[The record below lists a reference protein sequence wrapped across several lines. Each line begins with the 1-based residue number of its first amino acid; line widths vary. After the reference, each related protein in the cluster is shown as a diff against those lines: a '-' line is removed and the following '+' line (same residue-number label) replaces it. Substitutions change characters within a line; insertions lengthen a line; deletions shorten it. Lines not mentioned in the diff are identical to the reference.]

1 MLRALLRAT
10 TVVSAVAWAL
20 SAAPAL
26 AGFLPANGP
35 LGSTGVANSLS
46 PMSAPAKVSSTA
58 GMGQSPSVTPVDP
71 APAPRQ
77 PLFPQPRGNADT
89 CLPAS
94 GSPGGMGGSGPT
106 GSGGSL
112 PPADLPGTP
121 AISLSVLVTD
131 VQRESELRLPT
142 PFLDGIFRPPKS

>member
-26 AGFLPANGP
+26 AGFLPADGP
-35 LGSTGVANSLS
+35 LGSTGTAVSLS
-46 PMSAPAKVSSTA
+46 PMSAPATESSTA
-58 GMGQSPSVTPVDP
+58 GMGQSHSTAPVHS

-77 PLFPQPRGNADT
+77 PLIPPPRQPADT

-94 GSPGGMGGSGPT
+94 GSPGGMGGGGPT
-106 GSGGSL
+106 GSGGSV
-112 PPADLPGTP
+112 PPADLSESPGIT
-121 AISLSVLVTD
+121 LGVLVTD